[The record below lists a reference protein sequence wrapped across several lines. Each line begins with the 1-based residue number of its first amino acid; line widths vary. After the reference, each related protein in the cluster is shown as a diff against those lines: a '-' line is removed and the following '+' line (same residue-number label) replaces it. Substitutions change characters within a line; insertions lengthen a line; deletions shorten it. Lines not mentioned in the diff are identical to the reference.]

1 MNMKTCP
8 NCKSEIED
16 NFDLCWNCQ
25 YSFSEDRIV
34 PKTEFSVVCPHC
46 NNEVD
51 TSYTFCPNCMQK
63 LGFNSVLTGSSDY
76 SGNMNIDCLRC
87 KVHMMFK
94 GTSRFHEGTRV
105 GTLGNFFE
113 LMVNRE
119 SFDLYFCPQCGKIE
133 FFLPLDNKVD

>member
-1 MNMKTCP
+1 MKTCP

-46 NNEVD
+46 NIEVD
-51 TSYTFCPNCMQK
+51 SSYSFCPNCLHK
-63 LGFNSVLTGSSDY
+63 LGLKSVPTDSSDN
-76 SGNMNIDCLRC
+76 SGYMNIDCIRC
-87 KVHMMFK
+87 KVPMLFK
-94 GTSRFHEGTRV
+94 GNSRFHEGTRV

-113 LMVNRE
+113 LMINRE

-133 FFLPLDNKVD
+133 FFLPLNHKSD